1 MNPPSRVQLCGRPEP
16 SGKEKKITRGAKISA
31 SSASAEEK
39 PSEDA
44 VLPRALSTLTV
55 LRVRMEKDEED
66 EEDEALC
73 RYCFDGSDEGDLL
86 KDICACS
93 GGQRWVHLHCLRRWQ
108 RMVMVSQPTHPAF
121 YEDDVRYHK
130 CNVCAAE
137 FNIPPPTRHELM
149 QSFTGAEIAALISEG
164 CVIGS
169 HRVFSDEL
177 ERQMETM
184 HPIQRL
190 MTGYPHWIK
199 GVYLIVDVREDNG
212 RISLP
217 VRTDASLD
225 RVRQRFQAEA
235 ERSGYDGISLEVGGK
250 KHTILAGVGSF
261 EEVKDGDV
269 EGIKATLAALKAPAM
284 LVLASETEPDC
295 GEDSVTAVNMC
306 RPVQLPPA
314 AAQHLDALN
323 ERSNGADSD
332 LSTGIPDMMEWM
344 EKFEDTEQ
352 FGSLD
357 EAKNA
362 LRLEMHLAQYRA
374 TMDVMKKY
382 PGVRRVKVEH
392 FIGGPCESDDIMWCV
407 VPGGMKRGWTV
418 VSRTL
423 DSSEDES
430 DESVKRAKSNV
441 STLVS
446 AMMLAHTRAVRRDDA
461 QGDVCGGQTVR
472 LRNLQARA
480 DLNGEVGLALRYD
493 SESGRWMIRLRNG
506 EGKSVKPDNLEA
518 MDGEGGRV
526 FAFWG
531 DARWSRAQLLGEIAR
546 GHWGLCRAGV
556 GDITTS
562 TAERWESLETSGRMA
577 FAPVTEM
584 TEDFMKN
591 AHREMQVF
599 RPSAAAAEGED
610 EGVQR
615 DHSED

>member
-1 MNPPSRVQLCGRPEP
+1 
-16 SGKEKKITRGAKISA
+16 
-31 SSASAEEK
+31 
-39 PSEDA
+39 
-44 VLPRALSTLTV
+44 
-55 LRVRMEKDEED
+55 
-66 EEDEALC
+66 
-73 RYCFDGSDEGDLL
+73 
-86 KDICACS
+86 
-93 GGQRWVHLHCLRRWQ
+93 
-108 RMVMVSQPTHPAF
+108 MVMVSQPTHPAF

-284 LVLASETEPDC
+284 LVLAAETEPDC

-323 ERSNGADSD
+323 ERSNGADPD
-332 LSTGIPDMMEWM
+332 PLAGIRDMTEWM

-352 FGSLD
+352 FGPLD

-362 LRLEMHLAQYRA
+362 LKLDMHLAQYRA
-374 TMDVMKKY
+374 TWEVMKKY

-392 FIGGPCESDDIMWCV
+392 FIGGPCESDDLMWCV

-423 DSSEDES
+423 AEDGS
-430 DESVKRAKSNV
+430 DESVKRAASNV

-446 AMMLAHTRAVRRDDA
+446 AMTLAHTRAARRDDA

>member
-1 MNPPSRVQLCGRPEP
+1 M
-16 SGKEKKITRGAKISA
+16 T
-31 SSASAEEK
+31 K

-55 LRVRMEKDEED
+55 LRVRMEKD

-184 HPIQRL
+184 HPIQRM

-199 GVYLIVDVREDNG
+199 GVYLIVDVREDDG

-314 AAQHLDALN
+314 AAQHLDALI
-323 ERSNGADSD
+323 EKSNGAEPD
-332 LSTGIPDMMEWM
+332 LTEWM
-344 EKFEDTEQ
+344 ENFEDTEQ
-352 FGSLD
+352 FGPFDQS
-357 EAKNA
+357 KNA
-362 LRLEMHLAQYRA
+362 LKLEMHMAQYRA
-374 TMDVMKKY
+374 TWEVMKKY

-392 FIGGPCESDDIMWCV
+392 FIGGPCENEDIMWCV

-418 VSRTL
+418 VSKTL
-423 DSSEDES
+423 TEDES
-430 DESVKRAKSNV
+430 DESVKRATSNV

-446 AMMLAHTRAVRRDDA
+446 AMMLAHTRAARRDDA

-599 RPSAAAAEGED
+599 RPNAAAAEGED

>member
-1 MNPPSRVQLCGRPEP
+1 
-16 SGKEKKITRGAKISA
+16 
-31 SSASAEEK
+31 
-39 PSEDA
+39 
-44 VLPRALSTLTV
+44 
-55 LRVRMEKDEED
+55 
-66 EEDEALC
+66 
-73 RYCFDGSDEGDLL
+73 
-86 KDICACS
+86 
-93 GGQRWVHLHCLRRWQ
+93 
-108 RMVMVSQPTHPAF
+108 
-121 YEDDVRYHK
+121 
-130 CNVCAAE
+130 
-137 FNIPPPTRHELM
+137 
-149 QSFTGAEIAALISEG
+149 
-164 CVIGS
+164 
-169 HRVFSDEL
+169 
-177 ERQMETM
+177 
-184 HPIQRL
+184 
-190 MTGYPHWIK
+190 
-199 GVYLIVDVREDNG
+199 
-212 RISLP
+212 
-217 VRTDASLD
+217 
-225 RVRQRFQAEA
+225 
-235 ERSGYDGISLEVGGK
+235 
-250 KHTILAGVGSF
+250 
-261 EEVKDGDV
+261 
-269 EGIKATLAALKAPAM
+269 
-284 LVLASETEPDC
+284 
-295 GEDSVTAVNMC
+295 
-306 RPVQLPPA
+306 
-314 AAQHLDALN
+314 
-323 ERSNGADSD
+323 
-332 LSTGIPDMMEWM
+332 
-344 EKFEDTEQ
+344 
-352 FGSLD
+352 
-357 EAKNA
+357 
-362 LRLEMHLAQYRA
+362 
-374 TMDVMKKY
+374 MKKY

-418 VSRTL
+418 VSRALT
-423 DSSEDES
+423 EDES
-430 DESVKRAKSNV
+430 DRRPRGRVKRVYPCKRDD
-441 STLVS
+441 
-446 AMMLAHTRAVRRDDA
+446 LAHTRAARRDDA